1 MKIKNKK
8 IGLPFLSM
16 PILLSLMLLSL
27 SACTSTSNYNPSAA
41 ETAAAARSVDE
52 LNSGSSSSYTS
63 PAASRSTLN
72 SAPTSSYS
80 KPQSSI
86 FKSKA
91 SVNNTLVTSNRL
103 TAGDVLDVNVFKVP
117 DLSAKDLR
125 VESSGRI
132 SLPLVG
138 SVPVAGL
145 TITQA
150 EQKITQRLTK
160 FMQSPQ
166 VSISRTNKAVEKRV
180 TVEGEVKTPGVF
192 PIKGNLSFLQAI
204 ALAQGLSNSG
214 DSTNVYFYRDG
225 QRNII
230 NLDQVRKGVIADPQL
245 RGDDRIVVIRGEKR
259 VTVEGEVRTPG
270 VFPITDR
277 LTFLQAIALAQG
289 LSDVGNSQK
298 VFFYRNG
305 QRHLV
310 NLDLVRNGTIADPQ
324 LLGDDRIVVMKDLG
338 KQREKKLLQ
347 YIPVLT
353 SPFSLF
359 K

>member
-1 MKIKNKK
+1 MKFRIV
-8 IGLPFLSM
+8 LAFLCT
-16 PILLSLMLLSL
+16 ILLSS
-27 SACTSTSNYNPSAA
+27 CTSSSYTPGAA
-41 ETAAAARSVDE
+41 ETAAAARSVDA
-52 LNSGSSSSYTS
+52 LNIGSSSSNLITTTS
-63 PAASRSTLN
+63 LSTFK
-72 SAPTSSYS
+72 SAPT
-80 KPQSSI
+80 PQSFS
-86 FKSKA
+86 FASKSTVNSPSVA
-91 SVNNTLVTSNRL
+91 SSRL
-103 TAGDVLDVNVFKVP
+103 TAGDVLDINVFKVP

-145 TITQA
+145 TIKQA
-150 EQKITQRLTK
+150 EQKITQRLTQ

-166 VSISRTNKAVEKRV
+166 VSISRTNTAIEKRV
-180 TVEGEVKTPGVF
+180 TVEGEVRTPGVF

-204 ALAQGLSNSG
+204 ALAQGLSNAG
-214 DSTNVYFYRDG
+214 DSSNVYFYRDG
-225 QRNII
+225 QRNIV
-230 NLDQVRKGVIADPQL
+230 NLDQVRKGVTPDPQL
-245 RGDDRIVVIRGEKR
+245 RGDDRIVVIRSEKR

-289 LSDVGNSQK
+289 LSDVGDSRK

-305 QRHLV
+305 KRHLI

-324 LLGDDRIVVMKDLG
+324 LLGDDRIVVMKDTG
-338 KQREKKLLQ
+338 KQREKKILE

-359 K
+359 N